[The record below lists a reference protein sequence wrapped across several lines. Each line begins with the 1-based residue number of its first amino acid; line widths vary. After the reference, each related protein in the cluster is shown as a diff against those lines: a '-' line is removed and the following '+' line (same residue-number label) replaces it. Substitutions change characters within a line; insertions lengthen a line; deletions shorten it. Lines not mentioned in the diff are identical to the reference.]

1 MAWRGLH
8 ISRPAKLRLKN
19 RRLEID
25 QESGV
30 LQFALEDVAWVILD
44 TPQVTASAAVL
55 AACMEE
61 NVPLII
67 SDARHTPCGVLM
79 PFHQHYRQAEIG
91 HVQVA
96 IGAPLRKRLWQ
107 LIVRQKLVNQAGN
120 LERGQIDGHTV
131 LKEMTRH
138 VQTGDPGNVEARGAR
153 YYWPRLFLDFVRQDE
168 TDRRNALLNYGYAV
182 LRAAIARSCV
192 AAGLIPA
199 FGLHHQSVQNAF
211 NLADDL
217 LEPDRP
223 LTDWKAFELSRL
235 SEGDKSEP
243 ISLEDRQAMVTVL
256 SETVVI
262 AGEQMPVLAAI
273 DRTVASLIRA
283 FCSGSAKPLQLPN
296 TW

>member
-192 AAGLIPA
+192 AAGLSPRSACTTRASRMHSTCGRPPRTLSPSHRLESIRA
-199 FGLHHQSVQNAF
+199 IQTERGGQIG
-211 NLADDL
+211 ADQ
-217 LEPDRP
+217 
-223 LTDWKAFELSRL
+223 F
-235 SEGDKSEP
+235 
-243 ISLEDRQAMVTVL
+243 EDRQAMVTVL